1 MTLAR
6 SVFAALTDGAEH
18 SGESLAQAAGVTRS
32 AVWKAI
38 EQLRELG
45 LDIEAHTHRGYRLRS
60 SAVLLDA
67 TELRRSLSAEI
78 RAVLN
83 ALEVVWESE
92 STNAQL
98 LAVPAPPVGQFDVL
112 IAENQTQGR
121 GRRGRS
127 WQSTLGGS
135 ICLSIATTYE
145 PLPRDLPALTLA
157 IGVCVKNAVEAAGG
171 KGLALKWPNDL
182 VLASD
187 LSKLGGILV
196 ELRAEA
202 GGPAQV
208 VIGIGLNISLSA
220 AARKRVVVSG
230 NTPADL
236 AECGVLASQRH
247 RLAALVIT
255 ECVLGLEHFG
265 REGFAPFLE
274 AWRAA
279 DALRDRQIELSD
291 ASGNRRGAA
300 RGIDRQGALQV
311 EFENGARVA
320 VLAGEV
326 TVRSDPRVADRGNAR
341 GRSRESG

>member
-6 SVFAALTDGAEH
+6 SLFAALADGAEH
-18 SGESLAQAAGVTRS
+18 SGESLAAAAGVTRS

-60 SAVLLDA
+60 SAVPLDA
-67 TELRRSLSAEI
+67 TELRRSLPAEI
-78 RAVLN
+78 GAMLN

-98 LAVPAPPVGQFDVL
+98 LAVPAPPVGQFDIL

-135 ICLSIATTYE
+135 LCLSIATTYE

-157 IGVCVKNAVEAAGG
+157 IGVCVKRAVEIAGG

-182 VLASD
+182 VLANE

-208 VIGIGLNISLSA
+208 VIGIGLNISLSK
-220 AARKRVVVSG
+220 AARERVVAAG

-236 AECGVLASQRH
+236 AECGVLASQRN
-247 RLAALVIT
+247 RLAALVVE
-255 ECVLGLEHFG
+255 ECVRGLERFG
-265 REGFAPFLE
+265 REGFVPFVE
-274 AWRAA
+274 AWRGA
-279 DALRDRQIELSD
+279 DSLRDRQIELHE
-291 ASGNRRGAA
+291 ASGTRRGVA

-311 EFENGARVA
+311 DFENGTRVA

-326 TVRSDPRVADRGNAR
+326 TVRSDPRGADRGNAR
-341 GRSRESG
+341 GRSRELG

>member
-6 SVFAALTDGAEH
+6 IVFAALADGAEH
-18 SGESLAQAAGVTRS
+18 SGESLAESAGVTRS

-60 SAVLLDA
+60 PTVSLDA
-67 TELRRSLSAEI
+67 EVLRRALPTEV

-83 ALEVVWESE
+83 ALEVVWETE

-98 LAVPAPPVGQFDVL
+98 LAAPAPPVGQFDVL

-121 GRRGRS
+121 GRRGRV

-135 ICLSIATTYE
+135 LCLSIATSYE

-157 IGVCVKNAVEAAGG
+157 VGVCVQKAVAAAGG
-171 KGLALKWPNDL
+171 GGLALKWPNDL
-182 VLASD
+182 VLAKD

-208 VIGIGLNISLSA
+208 VVGIGLNISLSA
-220 AARKRVVVSG
+220 VARERIIESG

-236 AECGVLASQRH
+236 AECGVPASARD
-247 RLAALVIT
+247 RLAALVIG
-255 ECVLGLEHFG
+255 ECLLGLERFG

-274 AWRAA
+274 AWRAV
-279 DALRDRQIELSD
+279 DALRDRSVELFEP
-291 ASGNRRGAA
+291 AGIRRGVA
-300 RGIDRQGALQV
+300 RGIDHQGALQL
-311 EFENGARVA
+311 EAHDGSRIA
-320 VLAGEV
+320 VLAGEIS
-326 TVRSDPRVADRGNAR
+326 VRRTKR
-341 GRSRESG
+341 